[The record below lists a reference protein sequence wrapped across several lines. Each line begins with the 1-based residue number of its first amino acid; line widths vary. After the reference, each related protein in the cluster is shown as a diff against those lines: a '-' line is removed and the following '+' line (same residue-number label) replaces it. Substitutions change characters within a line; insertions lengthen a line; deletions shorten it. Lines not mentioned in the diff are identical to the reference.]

1 TTSPTQTRPTLFPYT
16 TLFRSNIIHLIER
29 VADHHQ
35 TEATGSDDLITSASA
50 MQRFYWRLH
59 AIIAKSH
66 PHAIVSDLARQG
78 DKLIVAQLVSVS
90 HDIRARFIHPQHHE
104 RAPAPPH

>member
-66 PHAIVSDLARQG
+66 PHAIVSDLERQG
-78 DKLIVAQLVSVS
+78 DKLIVARSEEHTSELQSRENIVCRRL
-90 HDIRARFIHPQHHE
+90 
-104 RAPAPPH
+104 